1 MISKKDNI
9 MEFTTLFLSNVHE
22 KYLELK
28 KKIDGYKW
36 ILFTLRFK
44 LYIEKLIDV
53 HK

>member
-28 KKIDGYKW
+28 KQ
-36 ILFTLRFK
+36 K
-44 LYIEKLIDV
+44 LMDISGFCL
-53 HK
+53 H

>member
-28 KKIDGYKW
+28 KKK
-36 ILFTLRFK
+36 K
-44 LYIEKLIDV
+44 LMDISGFCL
-53 HK
+53 H